1 MAQAKV
7 ATPPGKLSSNHGE
20 SVQQKTGVGVPTKAI
35 ASARIQSKYVSI
47 GGDPVLLFDNKSNDL
62 HPAIYLLTVTQAA
75 ELLKISVTSMR
86 RLQQGRHIPFIKV
99 GGSVRFAMC
108 DIESYLGKRRVESI
122 DQ

>member
-1 MAQAKV
+1 MTQVKV

-20 SVQQKTGVGVPTKAI
+20 SVQQKTGVGVSTKAI

-47 GGDPVLLFDNKSNDL
+47 GGGPVQLLDNKSIDL
-62 HPAIYLLTVTQAA
+62 HPDLLTVMQAA